1 MARVASQVQLAPP
14 NSQQSPA
21 YYEQSAKSALIQLI
35 KISRV
40 AHRGRA
46 TSLAKNPEVQTLLDN
61 DIFLIQPDRRS
72 KLTPIQQYR
81 LVHVLAQFFLERVE
95 DGNRYSYFEAI
106 FLGREGDSTLHD
118 FRIDVL
124 LQLASFSLQF
134 PVLQVFNHVSNWLS
148 KIPDESQA
156 VFYSNLVVEMLVDHY
171 IKSSDSKTKMHEYL
185 KPLETSCGEFTAT
198 FVALAPLHCQMN
210 SALCSIISSFMNK
223 HLQFLLRHLR
233 DTPYLGD
240 QFAKNTFPIFVRY
253 ILSQKQTSS
262 LMKFQF
268 SVAYILRKWD
278 EKVIGAGRA
287 TTTKTPINVLDIL
300 LSDEYNWN
308 DSRCSL
314 LASSSYKIEFL
325 IKKLE
330 EAEVDQKYID
340 LIKIQKREIEEIAKS
355 E

>member
-171 IKSSDSKTKMHEYL
+171 IKSSDSKTKM
-185 KPLETSCGEFTAT
+185 
-198 FVALAPLHCQMN
+198 
-210 SALCSIISSFMNK
+210 
-223 HLQFLLRHLR
+223 
-233 DTPYLGD
+233 
-240 QFAKNTFPIFVRY
+240 TFPIFVRY
-253 ILSQKQTSS
+253 ILSQKHTSS
-262 LMKFQF
+262 LMKFQS

-325 IKKLE
+325 VKKLE